1 MGEQNILLKK
11 TQKPSY
17 VQRAYDG
24 IRNLIIEEEISPG
37 ELLSENQLAAYLNM
51 SRTPVR
57 EAIRRLQAEGF
68 LESRKGLGTFLKPL
82 TTKDVRNIYEV
93 RKAMELIACET
104 SIYQITDEEIEAV
117 RASLMSLLAR
127 HEAGEEI
134 DRMEFSKLDGQCH
147 DLIVQKS
154 SNGYIKILMDQIYF
168 NVDRYRIISFH
179 VSLDLEES
187 TRQHLV
193 LLDCLKERNLEKL
206 KAALSEHLD
215 WSLSLLFK
223 HLEL

>member
-1 MGEQNILLKK
+1 MGEQNTLLRKS
-11 TQKPSY
+11 QKPSY
-17 VQRAYDG
+17 VQMAYEG

-68 LESRKGLGTFLKPL
+68 LESRKGLGTFLRPL
-82 TTKDVRNIYEV
+82 TSKDVRNIYEV
-93 RKAMELIACET
+93 RKALELIACET
-104 SIYQITDEEIEAV
+104 SIFQITDEEIEEV
-117 RASLMSLLAR
+117 RSNLLLLLKR

-147 DLIVQKS
+147 DLIVRKS
-154 SNGYIKILMDQIYF
+154 NNGYIKILMDQIYF
-168 NVDRYRIISFH
+168 NVDRYRIISYH

-187 TRQHLV
+187 TKQHLV
-193 LLDCLKERNLEKL
+193 LLDCLNERNLDKL
-206 KAALSEHLD
+206 KDSLSAHLD
-215 WSLSLLFK
+215 WSLDLLFK

>member
-1 MGEQNILLKK
+1 MGEQNVLLKK

-93 RKAMELIACET
+93 RKAM
-104 SIYQITDEEIEAV
+104 
-117 RASLMSLLAR
+117 
-127 HEAGEEI
+127 
-134 DRMEFSKLDGQCH
+134 KLQF
-147 DLIVQKS
+147 I
-154 SNGYIKILMDQIYF
+154 
-168 NVDRYRIISFH
+168 R
-179 VSLDLEES
+179 
-187 TRQHLV
+187 
-193 LLDCLKERNLEKL
+193 
-206 KAALSEHLD
+206 
-215 WSLSLLFK
+215 
-223 HLEL
+223 

>member
-1 MGEQNILLKK
+1 MGEQNTLLKK
-11 TQKPSY
+11 AQKPSF
-17 VQRAYDG
+17 VQTAYDG
-24 IRNLIIEEEISPG
+24 IKNLIIDEEISPG

-82 TTKDVRNIYEV
+82 TSKDVRNIYEV
-93 RKAMELIACET
+93 RKALELIACET
-104 SIYQITDEEIEAV
+104 AIFQITDEEIEAV
-117 RASLMSLLAR
+117 RVSLQSLLDR
-127 HEAGEEI
+127 RMSGETI
-134 DRMEFSKLDGQCH
+134 DRMEFSKLDGQFH

-154 SNGYIKILMDQIYF
+154 NNGYIKILMDQIYF
-168 NVDRYRIISFH
+168 NVERYRIISFR

-193 LLDCLKERNLEKL
+193 LLECLKEREIMKL
-206 KAALSEHLD
+206 KETLSTHLD